1 MKKAWLVINT
11 FIHSVKFMT
20 LYDMLSTAF
29 KIRNVD
35 LKIKRAEDITLEIGG
50 KIKNKPDFAI
60 FWDKDCYLAQR
71 LEGQGIKLFNNGMT
85 IIACDNKILMYEI
98 LAMKGIRIPRTFA
111 APKTFEGFEYNRR
124 EFIATAAKELG
135 LPMVIKEAY
144 GSFGEQVYLVNSI
157 EEANELVDKFGAK
170 DFLMQEYIASSKGRD
185 VRVNV
190 VGGKAIVSML
200 RENEND
206 FRSNISHGGTGKK
219 FNPGKKFTDLAVKAA
234 KAIGVD
240 FAGVDVLFGP
250 NGEPII
256 CELNSNPQFGST
268 YKCTGVNLADAIADH
283 VLKHL

>member
-1 MKKAWLVINT
+1 MKKAWLVINS
-11 FIHSVKFMT
+11 FIHSVKFLT
-20 LYDMLSTAF
+20 LYDMLATAF

-35 LKIKRAEDITLEIGG
+35 LQIKRAEEITLEIGG
-50 KIKNKPDFAI
+50 KIKNKPDFCI

-111 APKTFEGFEYNRR
+111 APKTFEGFDYNRR
-124 EFIATAAKELG
+124 EFVAKAIKELG
-135 LPMVIKEAY
+135 LPLVIKEAY
-144 GSFGEQVYLVNSI
+144 GSFGEQVYLVNSL
-157 EEANELVDKFGAK
+157 EEANKLIDTFGCK

-185 VRVNV
+185 VRINV

-200 RENEND
+200 RENKDD
-206 FRSNISHGGTGKK
+206 FRSNISHGGTGVK
-219 FNPGKKFTDLAVKAA
+219 FDPGKKFTDLAIKAA

-250 NGEPII
+250 NNEPII

-268 YKCTGVNLADAIADH
+268 YKYTGINLADAIADH

>member
-20 LYDMLSTAF
+20 LYDMLATAF
-29 KIRNVD
+29 KIRNVE
-35 LKIKRAEDITLEIGG
+35 LELKRAEDITLEIGG
-50 KIKNKPDFAI
+50 KIKNKPDFCI

-111 APKTFEGFEYNRR
+111 APKTFEGFGYNRR
-124 EFIATAAKELG
+124 EFVETAVKELG

-144 GSFGEQVYLVNSI
+144 GSFGEQVYLVNSL
-157 EEANELVDKFGAK
+157 EEANKVVDSLGYK

-206 FRSNISHGGTGKK
+206 FRSNISHGGKGSKID
-219 FNPGKKFTDLAVKAA
+219 PGKKFTDLAVKAA

-250 NGEPII
+250 NNEPII
-256 CELNSNPQFGST
+256 CELNSNPQFAST
-268 YKCTGVNLADAIADH
+268 YKYTGVNLADSIADH
-283 VLKHL
+283 ILKHI